1 MLDQLKT
8 LTESSYAGPIK
19 VTMNESLWKADV
31 ANINLLQLSPGDS
44 TRVFSIVYHL
54 CFQNVSLFLS
64 TLSNVVHRWK
74 LPFTK
79 INYCCNSSACIPI
92 NVWKFQTDSKWSKYC
107 QDIFEHFILIQIEPK
122 FGTLSLIKTRYCQ
135 QAAWQT
141 ESNIGSSGLCQITS
155 KVHLLYIFPQ
165 QIKNSQ
171 NSKLSNHS
179 MFNLLLAVP
188 FFDHPITCMQ
198 EKCHFLVPYY
208 NTKIG
213 QKKSFYLWLGNNFK
227 NSSCSQI
234 N

>member
-1 MLDQLKT
+1 MFDNFKLIQ
-8 LTESSYAGPIK
+8 
-19 VTMNESLWKADV
+19 NE
-31 ANINLLQLSPGDS
+31 ANIAKIYLNISYWFQLNPNLEH
-44 TRVFSIVYHL
+44 Y
-54 CFQNVSLFLS
+54 LF
-64 TLSNVVHRWK
+64 
-74 LPFTK
+74 
-79 INYCCNSSACIPI
+79 
-92 NVWKFQTDSKWSKYC
+92 
-107 QDIFEHFILIQIEPK
+107 
-122 FGTLSLIKTRYCQ
+122 IKTRYFQ